1 MLLLESI
8 FDLFTFHHLETK
20 NGEKYSLT
28 YQPAL
33 AQSEEPEKDQVLGA
47 LSPDGGDAGEDNDQ
61 DEGEGNGDVEQD
73 RVLVGEGGHL
83 RSKGRLSK
91 AG

>member
-33 AQSEEPEKDQVLGA
+33 AQGEEPEEDQVVGA
-47 LSPDGGDAGEDNDQ
+47 LSPDGGDADEGNDQ
-61 DEGEGNGDVEQD
+61 DEGGGHGDVEQG
-73 RVLVGEGGHL
+73 RVFVGEGGHL
-83 RSKGRLSK
+83 CRVK

>member
-1 MLLLESI
+1 MFE
-8 FDLFTFHHLETK
+8 HLKTN
-20 NGEKYSLT
+20 NGEKYSFT
-28 YQPAL
+28 NQPAL
-33 AQSEEPEKDQVLGA
+33 AQSEEPEKDQVLRA

-61 DEGEGNGDVEQD
+61 DEGEGNGDVEQGG
-73 RVLVGEGGHL
+73 VLVGEGGHL